1 MAETRK
7 KTNFVAGKY
16 IIDSQTNPIEQIHKL
31 VPSSLIFRPFLSQ
44 PWRQRETGILCRR
57 IEPPHVY
64 DFEKLSHAILTDREK
79 LIWYQMSKKGLRRI
93 EWLLGRAAAKDAVR
107 QWAGENEDLT
117 LNYLDLEILA
127 TASGKPQV
135 NCPSLADR
143 GVFLDISLSHTQSY
157 ILAAVAPPKQQLG
170 IYLEL
175 IGHLNLEDVKNMAF
189 TEAELYLLPNT
200 SFEMSLLS
208 FWCAKEAAAKA
219 TGMGIQSHPQQ
230 WQITNYSPETQ
241 EIQVTHDNQVFEV
254 KLWYGN
260 AEVVAIC
267 QILAVSY

>member
-7 KTNFVAGKY
+7 KNNFVAGKY
-16 IIDSQTNPIEQIHKL
+16 IIDSQTNPIEQIHTL
-31 VPSSLIFRPFLSQ
+31 VPSSLMFRPFLSQ

-117 LNYLDLEILA
+117 LNYLDLEIIA

-135 NCPSLADR
+135 NCPSLADK
-143 GVFLDISLSHTQSY
+143 GVILDISLSHTQSY
-157 ILAAVAPPKQQLG
+157 ILAAVAPPKHQIG
-170 IYLEL
+170 IDLEL
-175 IGHLNLEDVKNMAF
+175 ISNLNMEDVKNMAF
-189 TEAELYLLPNT
+189 TEAELNLLLNP
-200 SFEMSLLS
+200 SCEMSLLS
-208 FWCAKEAAAKA
+208 FWCAKKAAAKA
-219 TGMGIQSHPQQ
+219 TGIGIQSHHHQ
-230 WQITNYSPETQ
+230 WLITDYFPEAQ
-241 EIQVTHDNQVFEV
+241 KIQVTHENQVFEV

-267 QILAVSY
+267 QILAISH